1 MWNRSNWANSEAGRP
16 GRGCCHVSN
25 KIQDGHPSEQRGE
38 GKVMERT
45 EMLEPNPQGLVSNWL
60 KRGGR
65 QKKLTIIVTLLDCR
79 EEMEKFSKNTEEPPQ
94 CAREAYHSPKANT
107 HRAPSSTSPGQ
118 VSFPP
123 PPPHPAPLPEQ
134 HPRAAGQLAWLRNR
148 SLCNLCCFS
157 PIHLV
162 LSQL

>member
-1 MWNRSNWANSEAGRP
+1 
-16 GRGCCHVSN
+16 
-25 KIQDGHPSEQRGE
+25 
-38 GKVMERT
+38 MERT

-107 HRAPSSTSPGQ
+107 HRAPSST
-118 VSFPP
+118 PP
-123 PPPHPAPLPEQ
+123 PTQSWVLARVLTWASFHFLRPRPTLPHCQSSIQELQGNLP
-134 HPRAAGQLAWLRNR
+134 G
-148 SLCNLCCFS
+148 
-157 PIHLV
+157 
-162 LSQL
+162 